1 MHLTH
6 FYNVAKGSR
15 KEKSIEAINSIGV
28 SILGGAAT
36 TMGAGIPL
44 FFCAMTFFKLCGWFI
59 FFTSLVSLATSFFLL
74 MPMLMCFGPE
84 GEQGDLKAI
93 CRNLKGE
100 GKATATK
107 GFESTPSEGQ
117 KA

>member
-59 FFTSLVSLATSFFLL
+59 FYTSLVSLVMSFGLLVPLL
-74 MPMLMCFGPE
+74 MIAGPE
-84 GEQGDLKAI
+84 GNSGNI
-93 CRNLKGE
+93 CACFMKKE
-100 GKATATK
+100 DTAS
-107 GFESTPSEGQ
+107 STGQ
-117 KA
+117 VSPKIAA